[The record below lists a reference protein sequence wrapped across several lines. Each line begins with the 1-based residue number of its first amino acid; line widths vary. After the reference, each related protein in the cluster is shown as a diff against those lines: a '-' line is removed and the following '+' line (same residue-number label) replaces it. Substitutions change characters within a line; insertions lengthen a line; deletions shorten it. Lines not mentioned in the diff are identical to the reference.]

1 MANAQNFP
9 ASSPWLPS
17 GHPSRI
23 NVPVDTDP
31 HYFPATKNFFCPALL
46 GLGGN
51 FPGEPYRLL
60 QKDYEIQKVS
70 PRHKI
75 WDDEKKNA
83 NRLRTRRT
91 AGIESQRVT
100 DHKFYNHP
108 DLYNNVQI
116 GANNSDRLGDLH
128 RSWTYYYHDN
138 ASCGDQ
144 KTQADDVPLSS
155 IPKCGGNSDF
165 ETNFFNLKR
174 MKNCY
179 YERLKEDE
187 RLKRKCVL
195 NDDLDD
201 YCDTY
206 TKVGQCRQP
215 VCKRNNVTGN
225 CRANLSPWQI
235 RENCSIGDYDWP
247 NCCQT
252 YFDTRDAIRF
262 KIQSHKPPLDAL
274 KTEMDE
280 CEKYIR
286 EAVNE
291 DYKNEQEKLKLLNLL
306 IIPYKGKKE
315 NYLFKY
321 IRKCGERKNLLSQAQ
336 FNKTILIRLAKKYGI
351 GFDKN
356 DMKTNLRNRISKELW
371 DSDEYMSKVYDEL
384 KLVCNILPRLPLIKI
399 DNILISS
406 QQDIEHLWL
415 EWEEKQ
421 KKLKCYISQAKNQFA
436 LFRIIDRIKHQKTRK
451 KYFEIDD
458 TPQNMP
464 TKFKIKEEVWK
475 EFLKDVVKFEPD
487 IDSREDTD
495 FVRARNLLGRD
506 HLPNWWYEWF
516 TEEQLKELKTEIE
529 RNIID
534 EIVQQIRNLFPNAT
548 ILLKKDEDEEERKVV
563 DLWPVWK
570 DKLGNKLEEKFKF
583 IRKIGKKL
591 DPPITRGDRDAGIN
605 NILNAFIDKRSILID
620 GQNKIPTAGDVEH
633 TLLRH
638 SYFKN
643 NPTKIYLT
651 SLNWQKTWK
660 AIQMRN
666 LLEDMPWGGLMECYD
681 NKLRKGKYVD
691 AIWENPPGTVNTR
704 LNPQ

>member
-1 MANAQNFP
+1 VLLFF
-9 ASSPWLPS
+9 SP
-17 GHPSRI
+17 G
-23 NVPVDTDP
+23 
-31 HYFPATKNFFCPALL
+31 TKERVR
-46 GLGGN
+46 G
-51 FPGEPYRLL
+51 
-60 QKDYEIQKVS
+60 
-70 PRHKI
+70 
-75 WDDEKKNA
+75 KNI
-83 NRLRTRRT
+83 TFSF
-91 AGIESQRVT
+91 IVFRV
-100 DHKFYNHP
+100 F
-108 DLYNNVQI
+108 
-116 GANNSDRLGDLH
+116 
-128 RSWTYYYHDN
+128 
-138 ASCGDQ
+138 
-144 KTQADDVPLSS
+144 
-155 IPKCGGNSDF
+155 
-165 ETNFFNLKR
+165 
-174 MKNCY
+174 
-179 YERLKEDE
+179 
-187 RLKRKCVL
+187 
-195 NDDLDD
+195 
-201 YCDTY
+201 
-206 TKVGQCRQP
+206 
-215 VCKRNNVTGN
+215 
-225 CRANLSPWQI
+225 LSPLV
-235 RENCSIGDYDWP
+235 IGGSS
-247 NCCQT
+247 
-252 YFDTRDAIRF
+252 F
-262 KIQSHKPPLDAL
+262 
-274 KTEMDE
+274 
-280 CEKYIR
+280 
-286 EAVNE
+286 
-291 DYKNEQEKLKLLNLL
+291 
-306 IIPYKGKKE
+306 
-315 NYLFKY
+315 
-321 IRKCGERKNLLSQAQ
+321 
-336 FNKTILIRLAKKYGI
+336 
-351 GFDKN
+351 
-356 DMKTNLRNRISKELW
+356 
-371 DSDEYMSKVYDEL
+371 
-384 KLVCNILPRLPLIKI
+384 LPI
-399 DNILISS
+399 
-406 QQDIEHLWL
+406 
-415 EWEEKQ
+415 
-421 KKLKCYISQAKNQFA
+421 
-436 LFRIIDRIKHQKTRK
+436 FRIIDRIKHQKTRK

-691 AIWENPPGTVNTR
+691 AIWENPPRYCKHTTKPPITISERNT
-704 LNPQ
+704 LNTMNEKVIFFPRTRSFVPGEKKVTHNEKNSWNRVTRKL